1 MPVLAPP
8 PAERGLA
15 GDRDL
20 FDRQASDAESAP
32 LSASPPD
39 ALGVLEQID
48 VDDVGDVPV
57 LAHREPSRASGWRIE
72 RFGAPG
78 HDGKGRYW
86 QWRAGSGK
94 NRRSAYGGK
103 I

>member
-8 PAERGLA
+8 TGG

-20 FDRQASDAESAP
+20 FDRRASDAESAP
-32 LSASPPD
+32 LPASPPD

-48 VDDVGDVPV
+48 VDDVPV

-86 QWRAGSGK
+86 QWRTGSGK